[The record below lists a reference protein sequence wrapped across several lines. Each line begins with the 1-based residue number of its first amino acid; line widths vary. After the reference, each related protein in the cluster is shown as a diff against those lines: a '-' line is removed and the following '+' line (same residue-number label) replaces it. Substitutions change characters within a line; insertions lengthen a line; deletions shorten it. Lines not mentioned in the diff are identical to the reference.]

1 LPANDARLCGKPGER
16 SKLPHKGPAFVPA
29 SGFQGARR
37 DAARVQDLLPGIV
50 RPAFE
55 RYGFATAE
63 ILSNWRHCAG
73 DEFAACT
80 APEKLTWPRLAADGD
95 AEAPG
100 ATLLLRVSGARA
112 LEVQHK
118 LPLLMDRINAAFGY
132 RAIAS
137 IRLLQAPL
145 PEKRGTGRETR
156 PLPAP
161 PARCIEAVAAVSDP
175 RLKSALIRLS
185 AGIAARRDHAAE
197 SANRTQN

>member
-1 LPANDARLCGKPGER
+1 
-16 SKLPHKGPAFVPA
+16 
-29 SGFQGARR
+29 
-37 DAARVQDLLPGIV
+37 VQDVLPGIV

-55 RYGFATAE
+55 RYGFATADL
-63 ILSNWRHCAG
+63 LSNWRHYAG

-80 APEKLTWPRLAADGD
+80 APEKLTWPRHPADGD
-95 AEAPG
+95 AGAAG

-145 PEKRGTGRETR
+145 PEKRGTGREAK

-161 PARCIEAVAAVSDP
+161 AADCIEALAAVSDP

-185 AGIAARRDHAAE
+185 AGIAARRSHVAE
-197 SANRTQN
+197 SAKRTQN